1 MRFRSMIYAAAAVGL
16 LSCSKVEVAGDEAFA
31 IIKGRVTS
39 DNDTPIEHLEV
50 SIELTKRSEPKT
62 LYTSSDGT
70 FMCDITHKE
79 ARNLKEI
86 KITLTDTDGEENG
99 GLFETTTEEIHL
111 YNEETSE
118 TPMILNLDFRCSRAI
133 P

>member
-1 MRFRSMIYAAAAVGL
+1 MRFRSMTYAAVAFAL
-16 LSCSKVEVAGDEAFA
+16 LSCSKVEVAGDDTFA

-39 DNDTPIEHLEV
+39 DNDTPIEHIEV
-50 SIELTKRSEPKT
+50 RIELTRRTESKT

-99 GLFETTTEEIHL
+99 GLYETTTENIHL
-111 YNEETSE
+111 YNEDTSE
-118 TPMILNLDFRCSRAI
+118 TPMIMNLDFRCSRAI
-133 P
+133 L

>member
-16 LSCSKVEVAGDEAFA
+16 LSCSKVEVAGDDTFA

-50 SIELTKRSEPKT
+50 SIELTKRTEPKT

-70 FMCDITHKE
+70 FMCDITNKE
-79 ARNLKEI
+79 ARNLKKLE
-86 KITLTDTDGEENG
+86 ITLTDTDGEENG

-111 YNEETSE
+111 YNEEISE
-118 TPMILNLDFRCSRAI
+118 TPMILNLTFRCSLAT

>member
-1 MRFRSMIYAAAAVGL
+1 
-16 LSCSKVEVAGDEAFA
+16 
-31 IIKGRVTS
+31 
-39 DNDTPIEHLEV
+39 
-50 SIELTKRSEPKT
+50 
-62 LYTSSDGT
+62 
-70 FMCDITHKE
+70 MCDITHKE

-99 GLFETTTEEIHL
+99 GLFETTIEEIHL
-111 YNEETSE
+111 YNDETSE